1 MKFNKDMTIKEAL
14 QADPNSAEIFLSHGM
29 HCIGCPTASA
39 ERIEEAAMAHGIDVD
54 ALLEQLNAL

>member
-14 QADPNSAEIFLSHGM
+14 EVDPKSAEIFFSHGM

-39 ERIEEAAMAHGIDVD
+39 ERIEEAAIAHGIDVD
-54 ALLEQLNAL
+54 SLLDHLNAL